1 MRKIFMILMMFVG
14 SFSSYSQEGENRFV
28 YELTFEF
35 SPNAAIAD
43 AEKQFF
49 IFYDGFKQSEYS
61 TSVVAHQHHTGYR
74 MDYKILA
81 YTDSWDKIDDMV
93 EDAQNYFAEK
103 DPTMFTD
110 PWKIIHTGDAI
121 YAVRKSAEEGYI
133 TK

>member
-1 MRKIFMILMMFVG
+1 MQHIYVTLMIFLVT
-14 SFSSYSQEGENRFV
+14 FSSNSQQGENRFV
-28 YELTFEF
+28 YELSFEF
-35 SPNAAIAD
+35 NSNASISE

-49 IFYDGFKQSEYS
+49 IFYEGFKRSQYC
-61 TSVVAHQHHTGYR
+61 TQAVAHQHHSGDR
-74 MDYKILA
+74 LDYKILA
-81 YTDSWDKIDDMV
+81 YTDSWDKIDDML
-93 EDAQNYFAEK
+93 EEAQNYFAEQ